1 MPLHYL
7 IVLFIGLP
15 ILEFALLIKVH
26 GMIGFLPTV
35 LLVFLTGVVGATLV
49 RRQGINMLFK
59 IRQEMSRGNLPAP
72 QMMDGVMILVAGA
85 FLVTPGLLTD
95 TIGFALLIPF
105 VRERIRFWLRK
116 KLEDGMRNGYI
127 QVNVDR
133 DT

>member
-35 LLVFLTGVVGATLV
+35 LLVFLTGVIGATLV
-49 RRQGINMLFK
+49 RRQGVNMLFK

-127 QVNVDR
+127 QVNIDR

>member
-1 MPLHYL
+1 
-7 IVLFIGLP
+7 
-15 ILEFALLIKVH
+15 VH

-35 LLVFLTGVVGATLV
+35 LLVFLTGVIGATLV
-49 RRQGINMLFK
+49 RRQGVNMLFK

-127 QVNVDR
+127 QVNIDR